1 MVDNK
6 LSSEYILSTS
16 RDYSIYVCE
25 NRAIPKV
32 SDGLK
37 TGQRYVLW
45 LLRNKQKEIKTVS
58 LGGEMISS
66 GLYLHGD
73 ASANGTIS
81 LLAAPYTNNIPY
93 IEGIGTFGTRVAPV
107 EGIGAP
113 RYTYVVKSNVT
124 EKLIYPDLSIVPV
137 KDNYDGSTKEP
148 DTFLPI
154 LPVILLNGISGIAV
168 GWSTVVL
175 PRNIRDIINSTVA
188 AIDGK
193 KIKKLIPSYSF
204 LDVDVEHLGGNS
216 WVFIGKVE
224 LIDKSKLK
232 IKELPPDLTL
242 DKFKNRLVQMEED
255 GKIRDFIDRS
265 TNKIDIEIKFKR
277 GTIGDWTE
285 DDAIKFFKLQTK
297 KTERIVVIDWSGDAI
312 RQYETA
318 EELVKDF
325 VDWRFGYYVLRYQKL
340 YDDTSY
346 SLKYW
351 QGVKECFDK
360 DLPSML
366 TNIKDKKSVE
376 DKIEKITLKF
386 KLDEKLIDRIVNF
399 PTYRWSKESY
409 LQCKEKIKELR
420 AAKKEY
426 NILLKDHNKIWK
438 IFREEVVNL
447 RNEKFVR

>member
-1 MVDNK
+1 MKTASD
-6 LSSEYILSTS
+6 YILDTS
-16 RDYSIYVCE
+16 KDYSLYVCE
-25 NRAIPKV
+25 HRSIPKV

-37 TGQRYVLW
+37 DGQRKALW

-73 ASANGTIS
+73 QSANGTIS

-113 RYTYVVKSNVT
+113 RYTYVEKNNVT
-124 EKLIYPDLSIVPV
+124 QKLVYPDLSIVPL

-154 LPVILLNGISGIAV
+154 LPIILLNGISGIAV
-168 GWSTVVL
+168 GWSTVIL
-175 PRNIRDIINSTVA
+175 PRNIRDIINSTIS

-193 KIKKLIPSYSF
+193 KIKRLIPSYSF

-224 LIDKSKLK
+224 LIDRSKLK
-232 IKELPPDLTL
+232 VKELPPDLTL

-277 GTIGDWTE
+277 GTIKGWTE

-297 KTERIVVIDWSGDAI
+297 KTERIVVIDWSGNAI

-351 QGVKECFDK
+351 RGIKECFDAK
-360 DLPSML
+360 LPSKLIKM
-366 TNIKDKKSVE
+366 KDKAA
-376 DKIEKITLKF
+376 IEKEIDNITF
-386 KLDEKLIDRIVNF
+386 KIGLDKDQIDKIVNF
-399 PTYRWSKESY
+399 PTYRWAKESY
-409 LQCKEKIKELR
+409 TQCKEKIKELKE
-420 AAKKEY
+420 AKKEY
-426 NILLKDHNKIWK
+426 NILLKDRDKIWK
-438 IFREEVVNL
+438 IFREEVVSL
-447 RNEKFVR
+447 RNEKFVK